1 MRLFFALVFSALLF
15 LPLPVFG
22 SQMLPGFSQV
32 KVRGDAAGDE
42 FIELFNPSDAPL
54 DLNGYKLV
62 KETSSGRAYTLL
74 TFGSLHILPRSFV
87 LLALEDGA
95 FAAQADL
102 TYKTALADDNRLLLL
117 GPTQA
122 EADALAWGAAVE
134 LPNHAPEQ
142 SFQRSWQESTGHWTA
157 WITAPFEHAR
167 ASGHAWVEEP
177 AAEHEDPD
185 RENEGPVI
193 APEDPEPEA
202 TTPMVRIHEAQLYAQ
217 NGDMPWIELEIEA
230 GAATALSGWTV
241 LVDGQLFAA
250 LNATAQNVNYLVLF
264 ADTTFSASSHEIRLL
279 REDAVMDTVPVPAQA
294 LAALSYA
301 RTPTGWTWTSLPTG
315 GRPNVISEP
324 LAPLCPSPVSS
335 PTPPAANSSSGMQP
349 VATSGR
355 IRLNEV
361 FANPS
366 GDEATGEFIE
376 LFNEESYP
384 VSLQNWSI
392 ADVTKSTVL
401 KDLRIEG
408 GAYLILRRA
417 DSGLSLNNGA
427 ETITLFD
434 GAKNTVSAF
443 QYQAAF
449 EDRSWNM
456 AVDGWYEASPT
467 PGALNEPPAQPA
479 LAPADH
485 TPGIEPSHIESVESQ
500 LPVAPQE
507 TAEFVVQTTR
517 APAAPAQTS
526 ATSVAAESKK
536 GRQVTFAE
544 WAKIKANERITMLGI
559 LTVAPG
565 VFGEKVATLQDFK
578 PGLPGIELYF
588 SKADWPDLEE
598 GDVLSVTGKKSQA
611 KQGDRLLLAAGDD
624 IEILDHTFPEAEPL
638 SIGTLSARH
647 HRTLVTIDARL
658 IEQKKDVWIIADETH
673 ELTASSKKAGFA
685 SDDMEGLPRPATATG
700 LYIHAKTPEL
710 WLRSEDDIFVEDAPA
725 TAGEPAASPSAQ
737 TAATAIPNMVIEASS
752 TPEST
757 PWLPP
762 LAAASSAGGLTWYFF
777 QDPLRQQA
785 MRVWRRLQEIKN

>member
-54 DLNGYKLV
+54 DLNGYTLV

-74 TFGSLHILPRSFV
+74 TFGSLHILPRSFM

-95 FAAQADL
+95 FATQADL

-117 GPTQA
+117 DQA
-122 EADALAWGAAVE
+122 QTEADALAWGDAAG

-142 SFQRSWQESTGHWTA
+142 SFQRSWQESTSQWTP
-157 WITAPFEHAR
+157 WVSAPFEHAR
-167 ASGHAWVEEP
+167 TSGDVWIQQP
-177 AAEHEDPD
+177 AP
-185 RENEGPVI
+185 ENEEPVI
-193 APEDPEPEA
+193 APEEPEPEPEPEA
-202 TTPMVRIHEAQLYAQ
+202 TAPMVRLHEAQLNAQ

-230 GAATALSGWTV
+230 GAATALSGWKV
-241 LVDGQLFAA
+241 LVDGELFAA
-250 LNATAQNVNYLVLF
+250 LNATAQNVNYLVVF
-264 ADTTFSASSHEIRLL
+264 ANTTFSSSSHEIQLL
-279 REDAVMDTVPVPAQA
+279 REDAVLDTVPVPANA
-294 LAALSYA
+294 LAAVSYA
-301 RTPTGWTWTSLPTG
+301 RTPTGWGWTAVPTG

-324 LAPLCPSPVSS
+324 LAPVCPSPASH
-335 PTPPAANSSSGMQP
+335 PTPPPANSSSGMQP

-366 GDEATGEFIE
+366 GDEAAGEFIE

-392 ADVTKSTVL
+392 ADLAKSTVL

-485 TPGIEPSHIESVESQ
+485 TPETEPSHIENAESE

-517 APAAPAQTS
+517 QLAAPAQTS
-526 ATSVAAESKK
+526 ATSVAANPKK

-544 WAKIKANERITMLGI
+544 WTKVKANEQITMLGI

-638 SIGTLSARH
+638 SIGALSARR
-647 HRTLVTIDARL
+647 HRTLITMDARL

-685 SDDMEGLPRPATATG
+685 SDVMEGLPRPATVTG

-725 TAGEPAASPSAQ
+725 TADEPAETPSAQ
-737 TAATAIPNMVIEASS
+737 TDATAMPNMAIEASS
-752 TPEST
+752 NPEST

-785 MRVWRRLQEIKN
+785 MRVWRRLQEMKN